1 MNLEHSSNWIVISG
15 FILAMI
21 IMASWGI
28 DMAIAA
34 LSNGGILT
42 NGFFLSDP
50 LKVYHLCLYLIII
63 LSFSNFIII
72 VHIILRSHDEISI
85 KQKLIFDENEEK
97 ISVEDIHIKES

>member
-15 FILAMI
+15 FILAI
-21 IMASWGI
+21 TIMASWGI
-28 DMAIAA
+28 DIAVAA

-63 LSFSNFIII
+63 FSFSNFIII
-72 VHIILRSHDEISI
+72 VHIILRSHGEISI
-85 KQKLIFDENEEK
+85 KQNLIFDENEDK
-97 ISVEDIHIKES
+97 IPAEDIHVKES